1 MCISLRFTQLKS
13 VVKNNRKVKV
23 KNPLTAV
30 KSLIHPQVL
39 YFFKKKKYHKHHGN
53 GIYDDSYFCRK
64 LILKFFYIQ
73 KIQYHL
79 CKYQVDGG

>member
-13 VVKNNRKVKV
+13 VKNNRKVKA

-39 YFFKKKKYHKHHGN
+39 YFLKKKNTINIMVMVYMMIVIFAGN
-53 GIYDDSYFCRK
+53 
-64 LILKFFYIQ
+64 
-73 KIQYHL
+73 
-79 CKYQVDGG
+79 